1 MPMYNVTLITPI
13 DKQVKTSETL
23 HKFGLP
29 YTLEE
34 TDVTKAGDEPTPDKI
49 LAIVGAYQ
57 KLMLRLFD

>member
-1 MPMYNVTLITPI
+1 MPMYNVTLIAPI

-34 TDVTKAGDEPTPDKI
+34 TDITKAADQDSPAG
-49 LAIVGAYQ
+49 
-57 KLMLRLFD
+57 

>member
-34 TDVTKAGDEPTPDKI
+34 TDITKAADQGSPDK
-49 LAIVGAYQ
+49 
-57 KLMLRLFD
+57 